1 MKRIAMFVAPL
12 VALVLALTYSQA
24 LRAADVTATG
34 TVSVTVT
41 DKDGKPVEGAT
52 VRITAHKPGGKNA
65 GATANLADAPTTRPA
80 PVAEGK
86 TDAEGKA
93 KLENVAAGDYNLSA
107 NLKALPGPGLPEDHR
122 EGRRY
127 SRSRASAQ
135 LRGEQRRTDNF
146 RYIPVHN
153 RKWMARRAIHFLFPN
168 DLPHVRIPIAL
179 RLKRAHVAMSG
190 QQGASPAAVASMRR
204 TDSSSVA

>member
-107 NLKALPGPGLPEDHR
+107 NLKGAGQARQKITVKAGDTLEVELKLAP
-122 EGRRY
+122 
-127 SRSRASAQ
+127 RAPKN
-135 LRGEQRRTDNF
+135 G
-146 RYIPVHN
+146 
-153 RKWMARRAIHFLFPN
+153 
-168 DLPHVRIPIAL
+168 
-179 RLKRAHVAMSG
+179 
-190 QQGASPAAVASMRR
+190 
-204 TDSSSVA
+204 